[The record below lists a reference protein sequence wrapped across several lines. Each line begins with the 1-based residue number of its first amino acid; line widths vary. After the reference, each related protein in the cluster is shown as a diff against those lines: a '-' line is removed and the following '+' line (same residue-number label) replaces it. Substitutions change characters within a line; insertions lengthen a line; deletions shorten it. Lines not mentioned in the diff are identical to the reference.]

1 MALTSS
7 PLLSSSLFCSP
18 LSFSPLSPVFFL
30 PKWPS
35 ESLMI
40 QRDCVSIGR
49 CVSCLVTLKINHLA
63 TLSQSVTFLCFPGT
77 DCSKS
82 TGPLGE
88 MRAGKGVRWSG
99 QSPSKLAIRLHIS
112 SESESVMPAIMPT
125 TQHHGSCWGP
135 MTASYGRN
143 RFGVERWRSYVTEN
157 LPCASQALCLLDT
170 YYVPGPV
177 LAFASVFFQG
187 RIRIVVEGPWPIS
200 AFRVLFLQTR
210 NITSFSNDSVWYDGR
225 VLGLERHSST
235 TVSG

>member
-18 LSFSPLSPVFFL
+18 LSFSLLSPVFFL

-112 SESESVMPAIMPT
+112 SDSESVMPAIMPT

-143 RFGVERWRSYVTEN
+143 RFGVERWSSYVTEN
-157 LPCASQALCLLDT
+157 LPCARPCVYWTPTMYQAPCLLLHLSSSKGGLGSWLRD
-170 YYVPGPV
+170 PGQ
-177 LAFASVFFQG
+177 FQLSG
-187 RIRIVVEGPWPIS
+187 SCFCRLETLHHSLMILFGMMEGSW
-200 AFRVLFLQTR
+200 
-210 NITSFSNDSVWYDGR
+210 G
-225 VLGLERHSST
+225 
-235 TVSG
+235 